1 MTTVVVRSSTQS
13 RNARTR
19 ARRKARREARLE
31 KHRMDVL
38 YEEASVLPNTV
49 EAHARGLSRD
59 VVPAPK
65 VVPKPAVPLMQRV
78 WSVLF

>member
-1 MTTVVVRSSTQS
+1 MTAASST
-13 RNARTR
+13 RNARTS

-31 KHRMDVL
+31 KQRMDAL

-59 VVPAPK
+59 KVPEPK
-65 VVPKPAVPLMQRV
+65 AVPKQEVTLMQRV